1 MYQIKMNGY
10 LERADSRTRDASR
23 NYKLKS
29 AKSELYKH
37 PFFINTPKIWNQL
50 PSVIKDRQS
59 LEHFKTAIVLVMSH
73 QIWSRTPRRDTFVG
87 FCLYEEDRHEVAN
100 RPSHKRPRIDGICIT
115 TLVNCHERPRT
126 TNRHEST
133 AFAQHTSILHVCV
146 MVRVREVQ
154 HFRSIFKT

>member
-37 PFFINTPKIWNQL
+37 QFFINTPKIWNQL

-59 LEHFKTAIVLVMSH
+59 LEHFKTFQDSNSSGDV
-73 QIWSRTPRRDTFVG
+73 TPD
-87 FCLYEEDRHEVAN
+87 LK
-100 RPSHKRPRIDGICIT
+100 P
-115 TLVNCHERPRT
+115 
-126 TNRHEST
+126 
-133 AFAQHTSILHVCV
+133 HT
-146 MVRVREVQ
+146 Q
-154 HFRSIFKT
+154 A